1 MDKSTNTHRFSL
13 PPNIEGETDYM
24 NILRAMM
31 KFLHPMKKL
40 PIFFTEGNT
49 RDDKVPLEE
58 TCKIFD
64 KIFYESEED
73 EIMQSLKIY
82 PLEELLFIMQRS
94 TIIKKKRNNGGCD
107 EPFPSL
113 VYAASRLKTDEFR
126 YSTKGC
132 EFHNKKGKLR
142 NIVEKFIP
150 VYLFQTS
157 PSFVAL
163 QR

>member
-1 MDKSTNTHRFSL
+1 
-13 PPNIEGETDYM
+13 M
-24 NILRAMM
+24 NILEAMM
-31 KFLHPMKKL
+31 KFLHPMKTL

-49 RDDKVPLEE
+49 RDDKIPLEE

-73 EIMQSLKIY
+73 EIMHSLKIY

-94 TIIKKKRNNGGCD
+94 TLIKKNRINGRCD

-113 VYAASRLKTDEFR
+113 VYAASRLKTDE
-126 YSTKGC
+126 YLYNTKGC
-132 EFHNKKGKLR
+132 EFHNQKGKLR
-142 NIVEKFIP
+142 KIVEKCISVDF
-150 VYLFQTS
+150 FQTS
-157 PSFVAL
+157 LSIAVL